1 LTVANQFIE
10 WRGLNAP
17 MGRRNRKIIHLDDAN
32 LLICNKKSPSFEKG
46 KRMVRVGKREAKSQA
61 KNG

>member
-1 LTVANQFIE
+1 
-10 WRGLNAP
+10 